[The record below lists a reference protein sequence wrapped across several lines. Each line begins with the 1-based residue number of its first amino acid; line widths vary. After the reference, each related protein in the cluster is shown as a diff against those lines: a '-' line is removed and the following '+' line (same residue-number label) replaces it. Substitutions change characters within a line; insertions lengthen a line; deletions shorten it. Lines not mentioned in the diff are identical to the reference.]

1 MRNADATRVAA
12 VLVLALLA
20 TTSVGCG
27 KPNGSDGGTETPADA
42 ATGTWTAAGNLAN
55 GRTVLA
61 GALLPSGKVLV
72 MGGGDTTHGGLASAE
87 LYDPATN
94 TWTAAA
100 SMSALRAGHTASTL
114 LSGKVLV
121 TGGISPTSSAPNTNS
136 STFLASAELYDPGTD
151 QWSAA
156 GSMSTSRVG
165 HTATVLPN
173 GKVLVV
179 GGVPIGMSG
188 VSVSASADL
197 YDPATNTWSA
207 AGSTSVG
214 RSQPTATLLLSGK
227 VLVAGGQDSG
237 GIGLA
242 SAELYDPATNTWSA
256 AGSMAHAR
264 AQYPATLLSSGKVLA
279 VGGDI
284 TSAGTSDAELYDP
297 GTDTWSMAG
306 SLTTI
311 RSAFT
316 ATLLPN
322 GQVLA
327 AAGGGPGGDKC
338 AGFIAGQTP
347 LCSAELYDPATNLW
361 TATGSL
367 TDSRGFHYAVRLLTG
382 EVLVAGGD
390 NGDPNLNGGVPTL
403 AELYHP

>member
-12 VLVLALLA
+12 VFVLALLA
-20 TTSVGCG
+20 ATSAGCG
-27 KPNGSDGGTETPADA
+27 TSHGGTETPADTG
-42 ATGTWTAAGNLAN
+42 TGTWSAAGNLAN

-72 MGGGDTTHGGLASAE
+72 MGGGDTTHGALASAE
-87 LYDPATN
+87 LYDPGTN
-94 TWTAAA
+94 TWNAAA

-121 TGGISPTSSAPNTNS
+121 TGGLSPTSSAPNTNS
-136 STFLASAELYDPGTD
+136 ANILASAELYDPATD

-156 GSMSTSRVG
+156 GSMSMPRIG

-179 GGVPIGMSG
+179 GIPT
-188 VSVSASADL
+188 AYPTQSADL
-197 YDPATNTWSA
+197 YDPATNTWSS
-207 AGSTSVG
+207 AGSPLVG

-227 VLVAGGQDSG
+227 VLVAGGEDKNG
-237 GIGLA
+237 TALA

-256 AGSMAHAR
+256 AGSMAHQR
-264 AQYPATLLSSGKVLA
+264 SQYAATLLSSGKVLVA
-279 VGGDI
+279 GGDI

-338 AGFIAGQTP
+338 AGFIEGKTP

-367 TDSRGFHYAVRLLTG
+367 TDARGFHYAVRLLTG